1 MLAAARS
8 TSSWYSTMVH
18 WQLQSASV
26 SLRAKRFWVPSV
38 GWASKLGSNVQTA
51 RKQRTAGA
59 IRLLITNRYQTQLKK
74 IAQER
79 LESTPRTV
87 LLSCTSHTNRWAT
100 HPFPSSQTKCLELA
114 NRQPQRPSPTCAVVQ
129 VRSLPREHS
138 RMRGWQ
144 GNQSN
149 PSQEFPSTFGNCLGE
164 LALPAC
170 SKGMLSKR

>member
-26 SLRAKRFWVPSV
+26 SLRAKRFSVPSV
-38 GWASKLGSNVQTA
+38 GCASKLGSNVQTA

-59 IRLLITNRYQTQLKK
+59 IRLLITNRYQTQLEK

-87 LLSCTSHTNRWAT
+87 LLSCTSHTNR
-100 HPFPSSQTKCLELA
+100 
-114 NRQPQRPSPTCAVVQ
+114 
-129 VRSLPREHS
+129 
-138 RMRGWQ
+138 
-144 GNQSN
+144 
-149 PSQEFPSTFGNCLGE
+149 
-164 LALPAC
+164 
-170 SKGMLSKR
+170 